1 MAALS
6 SELFDGSASTFTCAL
21 TFATTQQEGSGL
33 RIPSKRTRESTTVA
47 SPTNHLAIPSLS
59 RQFTIMALFRP
70 TMLRTAFSASQSTC
84 LRYATLRYSSTATSE
99 SVVLP
104 RLQSDLKTAMR
115 AKNKPA
121 LNVIRAL
128 QAEIINASKTAKPI
142 ENDGTFYALVQKK
155 IKEANA
161 TIEECTAAKR
171 EDLVEKEQAHL
182 DVLKK
187 YAEDIPKVPEAE
199 LNSIIDQ
206 AVAGFEEA
214 KRAYGPIMGKV
225 MGAIKGRP
233 HDIEY
238 VQKKVEELV
247 GKK

>member
-1 MAALS
+1 
-6 SELFDGSASTFTCAL
+6 
-21 TFATTQQEGSGL
+21 
-33 RIPSKRTRESTTVA
+33 
-47 SPTNHLAIPSLS
+47 
-59 RQFTIMALFRP
+59 MALFRP
-70 TMLRTAFSASQSTC
+70 AMLRTAFSPSQSAC
-84 LRYATLRYSSTATSE
+84 IRYATLRYSSTSTSE

-115 AKNKPA
+115 SKNKPA

-142 ENDGTFYALVQKK
+142 ENDGTLYALVQKQ
-155 IKEANA
+155 IKAANA
-161 TIEECTAAKR
+161 TIEECTTAKR
-171 EDLVEKEQAHL
+171 PDLVEKEQAHL

-187 YAEDIPKVPEAE
+187 YAEDIPKLSETE
-199 LNSIIDQ
+199 LNGIIDQ

-233 HDIEY
+233 HDVDY
-238 VQKKVEELV
+238 VQKRIEELV

>member
-1 MAALS
+1 
-6 SELFDGSASTFTCAL
+6 
-21 TFATTQQEGSGL
+21 
-33 RIPSKRTRESTTVA
+33 
-47 SPTNHLAIPSLS
+47 
-59 RQFTIMALFRP
+59 MALFRP

-84 LRYATLRYSSTATSE
+84 LRYATLRYSSTAASE

-182 DVLKK
+182 DVLNK

-199 LNSIIDQ
+199 LNGIIDQ

-233 HDIEY
+233 HDIDY